1 VKNLNRKIVEQI
13 WNKYRDQTYDQIVSG
28 AANRIE
34 THVLVTMKHEPFRT
48 PGVRA
53 HLKKHI

>member
-28 AANRIE
+28 AVNTIE
-34 THVLVTMKHEPFRT
+34 TRALITMKHKPFRT